1 MDRIDD
7 IMGRWNRH
15 RELEVFLTTFDGAQH
30 LRLHGWLKR
39 NDVLI
44 KSENIVKE
52 DDYFGVFTIYIPES
66 MLKILKKANTKK
78 GLFTDLEVM
87 SAESERWNIFQNKSK
102 DKSKL
107 FESIENLMFSFQIRD
122 KNDIEKFLKQAN
134 ETSLALFKKN
144 DDFIDDYVE
153 TPEMSKKDKL
163 KDIELMIEAFVE
175 EERYEDCALLVEIKD
190 KIKKHY
196 KKITN
201 EYYTKGTININKSG
215 SFF

>member
-1 MDRIDD
+1 MNVN
-7 IMGRWNRH
+7 WNKH
-15 RELEVFLTTFDGAQH
+15 RELEVFLTTYDGEQH

-39 NDVLI
+39 NDVII

-52 DDYFGVFTIYIPES
+52 NDYFGVFTVYVTENQLNK
-66 MLKILKKANTKK
+66 LKDQNRERS
-78 GLFTDLEVM
+78 LFMDLEVM
-87 SAESERWNIFQNKSK
+87 STESERWNLFQGKTN

-153 TPEMSKKDKL
+153 TNEMSAKDKL
-163 KDIELMIEAFVE
+163 RDLELMIEAFVE
-175 EERYEDCALLVEIKD
+175 EERYEDCALLVKIKD

-196 KKITN
+196 KKLKLKKI
-201 EYYTKGTININKSG
+201 
-215 SFF
+215 